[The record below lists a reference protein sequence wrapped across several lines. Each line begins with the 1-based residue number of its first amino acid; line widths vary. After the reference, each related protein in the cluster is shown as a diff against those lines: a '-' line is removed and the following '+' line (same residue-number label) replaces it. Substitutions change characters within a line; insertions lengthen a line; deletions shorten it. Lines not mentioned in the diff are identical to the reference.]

1 MSIQSWKSQRGLF
14 CCSKDAIDDASRPQV
29 WVKQLER
36 CSLGELLLL
45 FYFSVSH
52 KAGLIQR
59 SPNLDAIFIFCSRY
73 NVFII
78 FAVCEIA
85 FIFPFWLGH

>member
-1 MSIQSWKSQRGLF
+1 MTQAGGRSGLNSWSIRAAYKSAKAVF
-14 CCSKDAIDDASRPQV
+14 F
-29 WVKQLER
+29 VKVR
-36 CSLGELLLL
+36 SLGELLLS
-45 FYFSVSH
+45 FYFYASH
-52 KAGLIQR
+52 KAALILR
-59 SPNLDAIFIFCSRY
+59 SPNLDVFFYLFFSSRY